1 MYTLDKVARDSN
13 NKASVKA
20 HPSTFQVSE
29 VAFVVAASVSKG
41 WCGIGDV
48 AHVTVQT
55 KDYYVIDL
63 KSRPEYFGTWD
74 LYTDSILSNIT
85 YQASLLNRLL
95 TVALTANKYLFKP
108 Y

>member
-63 KSRPEYFGTWD
+63 KSRPEYFGT
-74 LYTDSILSNIT
+74 SILIV
-85 YQASLLNRLL
+85 YYLILL
-95 TVALTANKYLFKP
+95 TRHLFSIAYLL
-108 Y
+108 

>member
-1 MYTLDKVARDSN
+1 M
-13 NKASVKA
+13 KA

-41 WCGIGDV
+41 WYGGSGDV

-63 KSRPEYFGTWD
+63 KSRPEYFGT
-74 LYTDSILSNIT
+74 SILIV
-85 YQASLLNRLL
+85 YYLILL
-95 TVALTANKYLFKP
+95 TRHLFSIAYLL
-108 Y
+108 

>member
-55 KDYYVIDL
+55 KDY
-63 KSRPEYFGTWD
+63 
-74 LYTDSILSNIT
+74 
-85 YQASLLNRLL
+85 
-95 TVALTANKYLFKP
+95 
-108 Y
+108 